1 MHRGLIVL
9 QCDTNQVSPFL
20 HYASEALIY
29 YSCAFEW
36 ESFEG

>member
-20 HYASEALIY
+20 LYASEALI
-29 YSCAFEW
+29 CFPALGRE
-36 ESFEG
+36 

>member
-1 MHRGLIVL
+1 MHRKLIVL

-29 YSCAFEW
+29 LGRAFGW
-36 ESFEG
+36 E